1 MDLLIY
7 NHFMH
12 TLIFLTNSLLLF
24 LIFSIL
30 ALDFYLHFILH
41 EAGSLSLV
49 IKALDNVYIILQ
61 CPSRWKF
68 ELRILVSWWQLRIV
82 REVSS
87 CQNFLCIK
95 SPIAY
100 TNQLASATCHCS
112 QWGKRRTQATR
123 PKETDVNWKDET
135 SRTLIEKEVRLATG
149 IGASYGAWATQTSLA
164 HFHMVCHFAFALGL
178 I

>member
-95 SPIAY
+95 SPITY

-123 PKETDVNWKDET
+123 PGPKKLMLIGKTRHHVLL
-135 SRTLIEKEVRLATG
+135 SRRKSGWQPAQVPATVPG
-149 IGASYGAWATQTSLA
+149 PPKHHWPTFTWCAILLSL
-164 HFHMVCHFAFALGL
+164 LD
-178 I
+178 